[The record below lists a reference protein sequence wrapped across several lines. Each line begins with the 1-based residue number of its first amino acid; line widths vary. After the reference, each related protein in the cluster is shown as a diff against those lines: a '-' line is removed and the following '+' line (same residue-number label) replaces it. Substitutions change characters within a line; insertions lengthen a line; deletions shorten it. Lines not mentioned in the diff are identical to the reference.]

1 MNKEKSTT
9 EHHGA
14 HSGVRNRTEEYN
26 VGANDLTEKIPG
38 EERSHMTDEERLDEA
53 GWESFPASDPPGH
66 RSKSEVDR
74 ESHKAG

>member
-1 MNKEKSTT
+1 MNKEKSSTD
-9 EHHGA
+9 HHGA
-14 HSGVRNRTEEYN
+14 HSGIRNGTEE
-26 VGANDLTEKIPG
+26 IPG
-38 EERSHMTDEERLDEA
+38 EERGLMTDEEKLDEA